1 MIARDVVLRVLGRVR
16 TGTLTVVEGPHR
28 WTFGRGGPP
37 AAVVEVHDPRVWRE
51 VLLKGSRGMAE
62 AYADGLWD
70 SPMLVDVIRVAALNV
85 TGLDE
90 LRRRAS
96 VVREPFQRA
105 RAAID
110 RNTPERNR
118 RDIAAHYDLGN
129 ELFGLM
135 LDPTLM
141 YSGAFFA
148 DEDMTLHEA
157 SVAKLDL
164 ICDKLDLGPDDHLLE
179 IGTGWGGLAVHAA
192 ERTGCRV
199 TTTTISREQHS
210 LAVDRVQSA
219 GLEDR
224 VTVLLEDYRDLR
236 GRYTKLVSVEM
247 IEAVGWQDFGTFFAK
262 CSSLLTPDG
271 LMLLQAITMDDRAYM
286 VERASKSFIRTL
298 VFPNGCLPSQE
309 VIAHCV
315 ARDTDLRTVQLE
327 DLSEHYARTLRHWRE
342 NLEAA
347 GAELE
352 EHGYDERFRR
362 LWRMYLC
369 YCEAGFAERR
379 IGLIQSV
386 LANPGRRAAVP
397 ASMHGRLIARQ
408 PGHVELA

>member
-1 MIARDVVLRVLGRVR
+1 MSARDVVRRLFGRIH
-16 TGTLTVVEGPHR
+16 TGSLTVVEGSQR
-28 WTFGRGGPP
+28 WTFGTGEP
-37 AAVVEVHDPRVWRE
+37 AAVVQIHDERVWRA

-62 AYADGLWD
+62 TYADGLWD
-70 SPMLVDVIRVAALNV
+70 SPELVDVIRVAALNV
-85 TGLDE
+85 GGIDA
-90 LRRRAS
+90 LRRKAS
-96 VVREPFQRA
+96 LVREPFQRA

-148 DEDMTLHEA
+148 EDDMTLHEA

-236 GRYTKLVSVEM
+236 GTYSKLVSVEM

-262 CSSLLTPDG
+262 CSSLLEPDG

-309 VIAHCV
+309 VIARCI
-315 ARDTDLRTVQLE
+315 ARETDLRTVQLE

-347 GAELE
+347 AGELE

-386 LANPGRRAAVP
+386 LAKPARRAAVP
-397 ASMHGRLIARQ
+397 ASMHGRVIARQ
-408 PGHVELA
+408 RGDVELA

>member
-1 MIARDVVLRVLGRVR
+1 MIARDIALRLLGRIR
-16 TGTLTVVEGPHR
+16 TGSLTVTEGAQR
-28 WTFGRGGPP
+28 WTFGSGEP
-37 AAVVEVHDPRVWRE
+37 AATVDIHDARVWRA
-51 VLLKGSRGMAE
+51 VVRGGSRGMAE
-62 AYADGLWD
+62 TYADGLWD
-70 SPMLVDVIRVAALNV
+70 SPALVDVIRVAALNV
-85 TGLDE
+85 TGIDE
-90 LRRRAS
+90 LRRKIS

-110 RNTPERNR
+110 RNTPARNR

-148 DEDMTLHEA
+148 RDDMTLHEA

-164 ICDKLDLGPDDHLLE
+164 ICDKLDLGPGDHLLE

-192 ERTGCRV
+192 KRSGCRV

-210 LAVDRVQSA
+210 LAVDRVQSE
-219 GLEDR
+219 GLQDR

-236 GRYTKLVSVEM
+236 GTYSKLVSVEM

-262 CSSLLTPDG
+262 CSSLLEPDG

-309 VIAHCV
+309 VIARCV

-342 NLEAA
+342 NLEGAA
-347 GAELE
+347 AELE

-362 LWRMYLC
+362 LWRMYLS

-386 LANPGRRAAVP
+386 LAKPGRRAAVP
-397 ASMHGRLIARQ
+397 ASMHGPVIADQ
-408 PGHVELA
+408 SANVELA